1 MNALM
6 NSVQLIGNLGKDVE
20 LKTLDNG
27 NKMAKVTLAT
37 NEFYKNAKGE
47 KVQDTQW
54 HNIIAWGK
62 TAEIMSEHAKKGQRI
77 MVQGKLKYSSFEGKD
92 GNTRYVSNVEVNEFL
107 RLTKEETPF

>member
-27 NKMAKVTLAT
+27 RKVANASLAT
-37 NEFYKNAKGE
+37 SEFYKNAKGE

-54 HNIIAWGK
+54 HNLVAWGK
-62 TAEIMSEHAKKGQRI
+62 IAELMNEHSKKGQRI
-77 MVQGKLKYSSFEGKD
+77 LVQGKLKYSSFEGKD
-92 GNTRYVSNVEVNEFL
+92 GNTRYVSNVEVKEFM